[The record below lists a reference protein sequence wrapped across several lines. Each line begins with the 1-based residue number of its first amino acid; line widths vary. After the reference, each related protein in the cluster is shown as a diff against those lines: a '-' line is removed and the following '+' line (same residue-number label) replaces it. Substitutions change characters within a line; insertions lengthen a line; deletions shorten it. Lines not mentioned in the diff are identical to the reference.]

1 MFSPPQWFSGNMK
14 SSSRRSEDDCARA
27 YSSRYLWE
35 FLGGIC
41 ERGQKIFGEDFLLVV
56 NFVLVWFMILLFL
69 RKRSVVYIEVVGYV
83 GVWESLVFP
92 PSPSFST
99 IFFDFLDYCCEMIV
113 GLCYQPAPSRKKKTS
128 PTIRDSFWLGLGFKV
143 TWISSPLIPKKVGKA
158 KRVSWKTVWEVNIAP
173 EN

>member
-1 MFSPPQWFSGNMK
+1 MK

-41 ERGQKIFGEDFLLVV
+41 ERGQKIFGEDFYWLLILFWFDLWFCFFWERGQLFILKLLVTLV
-56 NFVLVWFMILLFL
+56 FESHLFFLLVLVFQRFFL
-69 RKRSVVYIEVVGYV
+69 TFWIIVVRWSLGYV
-83 GVWESLVFP
+83 TNLLLPE
-92 PSPSFST
+92 
-99 IFFDFLDYCCEMIV
+99 
-113 GLCYQPAPSRKKKTS
+113 KKTS
-128 PTIRDSFWLGLGFKV
+128 PTIRDSFCLGLGFKV